1 MLMHVQWSVQGG
13 GYRQEQRPQEGERMA
28 QVEVFISVHGARKG
42 VRWPKCGQVSGQG
55 WEGLMAGVFS
65 KKREVKVTIWE

>member
-1 MLMHVQWSVQGG
+1 MLMHVQWSVQGE
-13 GYRQEQRPQEGERMA
+13 GYLQEQRPQEGERMA

-42 VRWPKCGQVSGQG
+42 VRWSKCRQVSGQG